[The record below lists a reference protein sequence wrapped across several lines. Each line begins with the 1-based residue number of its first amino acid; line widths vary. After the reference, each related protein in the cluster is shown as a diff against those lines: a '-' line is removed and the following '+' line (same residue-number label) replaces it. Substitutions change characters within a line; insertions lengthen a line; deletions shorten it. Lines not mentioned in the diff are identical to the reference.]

1 MLKLHA
7 NPLISKDL
15 EELYQLAEQE
25 KTHKSDNK
33 IAQKIILLKFH
44 IRSTLMFFNTYDCAT
59 KLNYFIRKI
68 LNIQLNII
76 LFIQIVHSCNN
87 SL

>member
-33 IAQKIILLKFH
+33 VAQKIILLKFH

-59 KLNYFIRKI
+59 KVK
-68 LNIQLNII
+68 
-76 LFIQIVHSCNN
+76 LFYQKNTQYSIKYHFVHSNC
-87 SL
+87 S